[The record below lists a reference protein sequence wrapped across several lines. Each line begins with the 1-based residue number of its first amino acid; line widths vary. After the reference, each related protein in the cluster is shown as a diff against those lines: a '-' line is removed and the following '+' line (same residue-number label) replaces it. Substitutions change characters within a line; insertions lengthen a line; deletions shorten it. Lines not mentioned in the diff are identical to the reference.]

1 MVNDLIPFGE
11 SNKPKVKKI
20 MKMIGKDEPTFEISP
35 VYKNETQDKKPDE
48 FTRKFSF
55 LIEPGVLPEKKE
67 HPQEF
72 NKDHLDFKFEI
83 KKPELQKTKPF
94 ELSSKP
100 SRDYPLINPD
110 SISWENRM
118 KRKVTAES
126 GDSGN
131 FWILFWVILI
141 AIAGLTIQYLPYSLF
156 VIAPL
161 CIWLLLS
168 FLRC

>member
-1 MVNDLIPFGE
+1 MNLL
-11 SNKPKVKKI
+11 
-20 MKMIGKDEPTFEISP
+20 
-35 VYKNETQDKKPDE
+35 
-48 FTRKFSF
+48 RKFSF
-55 LIEPGVLPEKKE
+55 LIEPGVLPRKKE

-83 KKPELQKTKPF
+83 KKPKLQKTKPF

-131 FWILFWVILI
+131 FWILFLGNPSCNCWAHNSVL
-141 AIAGLTIQYLPYSLF
+141 AVQ
-156 VIAPL
+156 PL
-161 CIWLLLS
+161 CNSTTVYLVVIE
-168 FLRC
+168 FFGV